1 MRSNNQLIVV
11 VGLMLATGGCA
22 TDLKIPAGSVVSANT
37 YNKAIGEQGKAYYCG
52 SGVCDNP
59 PSLVQAIAPRYP
71 SQALAEGRSGVASVI
86 FDIEATGEISNLRL
100 ESASYPDFGSAALE
114 AIMTWRYRPA
124 TLQGKAVKI
133 GPVRQQIPF
142 SLR

>member
-1 MRSNNQLIVV
+1 MRSIIQYFFLG
-11 VGLMLATGGCA
+11 GLMLATGSCA
-22 TDLKIPAGSVVSANT
+22 TDLTTPAGSAVSASA

-59 PSLVQAIAPRYP
+59 PSLVHAITPRYP
-71 SQALAEGRSGVASVI
+71 RAALSEGRSGVASVT

-100 ESASYPDFGSAALE
+100 ESASYPDFGDAALE
-114 AIMTWRYRPA
+114 AIGTWRYRPA
-124 TLQGKAVKI
+124 TLKGKPVKI

-142 SLR
+142 QPR